1 MLVIFGLP
9 IATGLIFLMFII
21 LFLGKR
27 IDCEEENSAINMQ
40 RRKLFG
46 VLSLISGIIFAAII
60 IWYVIQFMY
69 YM

>member
-1 MLVIFGLP
+1 MIWILGIP
-9 IATGLIFLMFII
+9 IATGLIFAAFLI

-27 IDCEEENSAINMQ
+27 IDCEDDNSAINIQ
-40 RRKLFG
+40 RKKLFG
-46 VLSLISGIIFAAII
+46 VLSLISGIVFAAVI